1 MGSPN
6 SLSNEFGLPILQFE
20 RDGDGDGVERDGDG
34 DGDGVGVGVERGMAK
49 KECGSA
55 KT

>member
-1 MGSPN
+1 VDGDDV
-6 SLSNEFGLPILQFE
+6 E
-20 RDGDGDGVERDGDG
+20 RDGDGDGVERDSDG
-34 DGDGVGVGVERGMAK
+34 DCDGVERGMAK